1 MTSAPNLGKFFTSCT
16 KRPATAEDIALLQVG
31 DWISERDCPWSWQ
44 FRNSCQDMAV
54 GVWEGKE
61 FFIPHHLLMVC
72 EIIEGQVVEKFF
84 KKPDS
89 KFKVGDRVI
98 AYKGKPAASAVI
110 HDAKIE
116 NGRIQIIWDDVQD
129 KSPRWFAVD
138 VLRLEQEL
146 DKSTDLSSQKST
158 TSFSVGDRV
167 KWRDAPE
174 SIYQVIEP
182 ERGGHVTIE
191 LIESSIK
198 PKPPRRKRVALWEI
212 QLVGKRPSI
221 GTDLGFKVGDHIISK
236 HPLSLGKIFV
246 VKEYPDEDA
255 SGLLSFDYL
264 VTNTNLVLH
273 VDKVSLANEDSWN
286 PANFGEVPHQIEAS
300 GQATIFYDANGEP
313 PEPDDFETIEEFE
326 EAWKQWEN
334 LHQGTFSQ
342 DLVAT
347 QKERSPQDTDQS
359 GRSKTTPTPQPST
372 ESDSQIPKSSNKTL
386 PPLAT
391 NLSEI
396 CTVSISSLGAAHAQI
411 SALLENAPG
420 LVELADNCFLSSSN
434 VCKSSSLQL
443 SCGNKFQQSY
453 QVEKDSTLSKSLMR
467 LQRWGMWGIGKYET
481 EADTSPKTESDYSV
495 WVFTGDIRATEPKP
509 TKKSLQE
516 IFSAVNSATGEEIEE
531 AFTLTASTPKLGA
544 GNKSHPNAFVSIP
557 VKVYVDRVK
566 EVQESPALCSGGW
579 QHRSP
584 LHRDKRGASFAVLYR
599 AAGGDRI
606 YTEESPTL
614 RSLSSTGNHQ
624 SGSGAYKVREYEGE
638 TYLERPINATEAEQ
652 LMGWEVGS
660 TARGINKEDE
670 EFFISQTQRIKML
683 GNGIIPAEIT
693 DILTAIKPMLER
705 KLESEVTENMRF
717 AYRQLRQRGMSHN
730 DALKTL
736 SSS

>member
-1 MTSAPNLGKFFTSCT
+1 M
-16 KRPATAEDIALLQVG
+16 
-31 DWISERDCPWSWQ
+31 
-44 FRNSCQDMAV
+44 
-54 GVWEGKE
+54 
-61 FFIPHHLLMVC
+61 
-72 EIIEGQVVEKFF
+72 
-84 KKPDS
+84 
-89 KFKVGDRVI
+89 
-98 AYKGKPAASAVI
+98 
-110 HDAKIE
+110 
-116 NGRIQIIWDDVQD
+116 
-129 KSPRWFAVD
+129 
-138 VLRLEQEL
+138 
-146 DKSTDLSSQKST
+146 
-158 TSFSVGDRV
+158 
-167 KWRDAPE
+167 
-174 SIYQVIEP
+174 
-182 ERGGHVTIE
+182 
-191 LIESSIK
+191 
-198 PKPPRRKRVALWEI
+198 
-212 QLVGKRPSI
+212 
-221 GTDLGFKVGDHIISK
+221 
-236 HPLSLGKIFV
+236 
-246 VKEYPDEDA
+246 
-255 SGLLSFDYL
+255 
-264 VTNTNLVLH
+264 
-273 VDKVSLANEDSWN
+273 
-286 PANFGEVPHQIEAS
+286 
-300 GQATIFYDANGEP
+300 
-313 PEPDDFETIEEFE
+313 
-326 EAWKQWEN
+326 
-334 LHQGTFSQ
+334 
-342 DLVAT
+342 
-347 QKERSPQDTDQS
+347 
-359 GRSKTTPTPQPST
+359 
-372 ESDSQIPKSSNKTL
+372 
-386 PPLAT
+386 
-391 NLSEI
+391 
-396 CTVSISSLGAAHAQI
+396 
-411 SALLENAPG
+411 
-420 LVELADNCFLSSSN
+420 
-434 VCKSSSLQL
+434 
-443 SCGNKFQQSY
+443 
-453 QVEKDSTLSKSLMR
+453 
-467 LQRWGMWGIGKYET
+467 
-481 EADTSPKTESDYSV
+481 